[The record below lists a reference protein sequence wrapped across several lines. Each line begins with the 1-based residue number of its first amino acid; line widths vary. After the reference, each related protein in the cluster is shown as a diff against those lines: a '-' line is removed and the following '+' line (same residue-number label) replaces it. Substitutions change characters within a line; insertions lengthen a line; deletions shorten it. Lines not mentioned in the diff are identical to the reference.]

1 MGSKYFKRLR
11 FPEYYIVILLS
22 LVVSVVAL
30 MAGHGEALNNVVWL
44 RGNDLYMD
52 FFNHISYSTVE
63 GWSNVYLQGYNACF
77 PPLPYIAYGLFG
89 KMLPMGS
96 TVIASAAETSPYAM
110 LLYTLRCILLGIFY
124 YYAFIMIFRKPRQ
137 SLALAMTTLVSHVF
151 IFGAL
156 ERGNSAWLVCT
167 LLLAAMAMKDSPSRV
182 KREAALILIAVAAA
196 FKIYPALFGLLYLV
210 ERRWK
215 ESVRLMIYGI
225 LLFFVPFAFF
235 GGIEGFKQF
244 LTNQQILHSGSTSMG
259 NVFWMA
265 KQIRGL
271 LKVDLHYY
279 RIGIVLVTLLS
290 CAGLVVLKEKW
301 KKLMLICGMMILLP
315 KWSGIYTVFYFVIPL
330 CVFMLEAEVNALNRV
345 RSVLFAGIFALVLYG
360 SSWTGYYVV
369 SYTQTAIQYLCI
381 WAFMIT
387 LYIEVIINGWK
398 YIKKM
403 KQTGLLKR

>member
-1 MGSKYFKRLR
+1 
-11 FPEYYIVILLS
+11 
-22 LVVSVVAL
+22 
-30 MAGHGEALNNVVWL
+30 
-44 RGNDLYMD
+44 
-52 FFNHISYSTVE
+52 
-63 GWSNVYLQGYNACF
+63 
-77 PPLPYIAYGLFG
+77 
-89 KMLPMGS
+89 
-96 TVIASAAETSPYAM
+96 
-110 LLYTLRCILLGIFY
+110 
-124 YYAFIMIFRKPRQ
+124 
-137 SLALAMTTLVSHVF
+137 
-151 IFGAL
+151 
-156 ERGNSAWLVCT
+156 
-167 LLLAAMAMKDSPSRV
+167 
-182 KREAALILIAVAAA
+182 
-196 FKIYPALFGLLYLV
+196 
-210 ERRWK
+210 
-215 ESVRLMIYGI
+215 
-225 LLFFVPFAFF
+225 
-235 GGIEGFKQF
+235 
-244 LTNQQILHSGSTSMG
+244 LHSGSTSMG

-398 YIKKM
+398 YIKQM